1 MEYAASHC
9 ASQSI
14 GPANQLFALL
24 IQSVIS
30 AKCAISAPE
39 MWPQD
44 YAEQAFAAGKYSI
57 ETLITCNEQHRANVL
72 YMLYN

>member
-1 MEYAASHC
+1 MSPLNQIFKMEFADLAASQC

-24 IQSVIS
+24 IQTIIS
-30 AKCAISAPE
+30 AKCAISPPD

-44 YAEQAFAAGKYSI
+44 YAAQAFANG
-57 ETLITCNEQHRANVL
+57 ENTNL
-72 YMLYN
+72 